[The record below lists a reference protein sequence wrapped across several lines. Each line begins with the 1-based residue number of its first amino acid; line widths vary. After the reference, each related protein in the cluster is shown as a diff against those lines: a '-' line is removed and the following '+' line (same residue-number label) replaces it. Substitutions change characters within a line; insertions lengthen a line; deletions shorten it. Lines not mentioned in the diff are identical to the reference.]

1 MAQDNGDKLG
11 ETVGQG
17 ALGGTD
23 LSGAT
28 GGTSTASG
36 AEPGS
41 GIPIASG
48 PGDTGDADP
57 GVSNKTS
64 NSAIEQATIDTQEND
79 EKGNI

>member
-1 MAQDNGDKLG
+1 MTHDDGEALGDTIGKG
-11 ETVGQG
+11 S
-17 ALGGTD
+17 LGGTD
-23 LSGAT
+23 LTGAT

-41 GIPIASG
+41 GIPITTG
-48 PGDTGDADP
+48 PGDTGDAAP

-64 NSAIEQATIDTQEND
+64 NSTVEQETIDTDEND